1 MLDSD
6 SIWMIA
12 VLIVLVILSGY
23 FSATETA
30 FSSLNRVRLR
40 ARAED
45 GDARAQLAL
54 DMEDD
59 YDRLLSTI
67 LIGNNIVNIAAATIG
82 TVLFTKLVGAYG
94 ATVSTVVLTV
104 TLLIFGEI
112 SPKTLAKEHAE
123 DFAMFSA
130 PILRIF
136 LVVLRP
142 LNFLFGLWQKLLTK
156 LFRHREEQGITDAE
170 LITMVEQAEDEGGL
184 KQEESELIRAAIEF
198 HDLEVREILTPR
210 VDIVAV
216 EDTSSMEEVARVF
229 AESGYSRLPVYHE
242 DIDDVVGVLLE
253 KDFHAAR
260 AHGISDITAIM
271 NPALCATAN
280 AKIFSLLRI
289 LQRRK
294 SHMMIVVD
302 EYGGTEGLVTLED
315 IVEELVGEIWDEHDE
330 VIELFKKQ
338 EDGSWV
344 ISCTADLSDWLDLFS
359 LRDDDT
365 SASTISGWVMERI
378 GRVPEEGDRFEAE
391 GLDITVTH
399 VDHRRVM
406 EVRVVELPDRK
417 AE

>member
-6 SIWMIA
+6 SIFLIA
-12 VLIVLVILSGY
+12 VLVVLVILSGY

-40 ARAED
+40 ARAEE
-45 GDARAQLAL
+45 GDKRAGLAL
-54 DMEDD
+54 EMEAD
-59 YDRLLSTI
+59 YDRLISTI
-67 LIGNNIVNIAAATIG
+67 LIGNNIVNIASATIG
-82 TVLFTKLVGAYG
+82 TLLFTRLLGEYG
-94 ATVSTVVLTV
+94 PTVSTVVLTLV
-104 TLLIFGEI
+104 VLIFGEI
-112 SPKTLAKEHAE
+112 SPKTLAKERAE
-123 DFAMFSA
+123 AFAMFSA
-130 PILRIF
+130 PILRFF
-136 LVVLRP
+136 LVLLRP
-142 LNFLFGLWQKLLTK
+142 LNFLFGLWQKLLART
-156 LFRHREEQGITDAE
+156 FRKEEGAGITDAE

-210 VDIVAV
+210 VDMVAV
-216 EDTSSMEEVARVF
+216 EDTATVEEVARVF

-242 DIDDVVGVLLE
+242 DMDDVVGILLE

-260 AHGISDITAIM
+260 AHGITDITAVM

-330 VIELFKKQ
+330 VVEQFKKQ
-338 EDGSWV
+338 EDGSWI
-344 ISCTADLSDWLDLFS
+344 ISCAADLSDWLDLFT

-365 SASTISGWVMERI
+365 DASTISGWVMERI
-378 GRVPEEGDRFEAE
+378 GRVPEEGDRFTAE
-391 GLDITVTH
+391 GLDITVTR

-406 EVRVVELPDRK
+406 EVRVEELPGRD
-417 AE
+417 AD

>member
-6 SIWMIA
+6 SIFLIA
-12 VLIVLVILSGY
+12 VLVILVILSAY

-40 ARAED
+40 ARAEE
-45 GDARAQLAL
+45 GDKRAKMAL
-54 DMEDD
+54 EMEAD

-67 LIGNNIVNIAAATIG
+67 LIGNNIVNIASATIG
-82 TVLFTKLVGAYG
+82 TLLFTKMLGEYG
-94 ATVSTVVLTV
+94 PTVSTVVLTV
-104 TLLIFGEI
+104 VVLIFGEI
-112 SPKTLAKEHAE
+112 SPKTMAKERAE
-123 DFAMFSA
+123 SFAMFSA
-130 PILRIF
+130 PILRFF

-142 LNFLFGLWQKLLTK
+142 LNFLFGLWQKLLAK
-156 LFRHREEQGITDAE
+156 VFRKKEDAGITDAE

-216 EDTSSMEEVARVF
+216 EDTASMEEVARVF
-229 AESGYSRLPVYHE
+229 AESGYSRVPVYHE
-242 DIDDVVGVLLE
+242 DMDDVVGILLE

-260 AHGISDITAIM
+260 THGITDITAIM

-330 VIELFKKQ
+330 VIEQFKKQ
-338 EDGSWV
+338 EDGSWI
-344 ISCTADLSDWLDLFS
+344 ISCTADLSDWLDLFA

-365 SASTISGWVMERI
+365 DASTISGWVMERI
-378 GRVPEEGDRFEAE
+378 GRVPEEGDRFTAE
-391 GLDITVTH
+391 GLDITVTR

-406 EVRVVELPDRK
+406 EVRVVELPGRNAD
-417 AE
+417 